1 MRLCHFATKFTFQYP
16 VMSQAT
22 QVFNGPRSMR
32 TLAGGLE
39 KLDELQPNLGDRP
52 ISIKTLPMRLPTG
65 ELTAIVA
72 LIGPETSDD
81 ARWAIALPSSAQ
93 FVATTTLGAP
103 QRCDIAL
110 LNDATVDIRGNVS
123 LTHDVHLHNVELV
136 PTTPPRDLTMRQE
149 RILYLTIFF
158 LKARARCFRPVDPS
172 LPDVV
177 ALDYSTLSA
186 VKLPSLKK
194 LEWQIKEVMPDTSRQ
209 EITNALAVAGMRR
222 PRSGRHANRSALTS
236 AP

>member
-22 QVFNGPRSMR
+22 LVFDGRDSMR

-39 KLDELQPNLGDRP
+39 KLHELQPNLGDRL

-65 ELTAIVA
+65 ELTALIA

-81 ARWAIALPSSAQ
+81 ARWAIALPSSAK
-93 FVATTTLGAP
+93 FVATTTRGAP
-103 QRCDIAL
+103 QRYDIAL
-110 LNDATVDIRGNVS
+110 LNDATVDIHGNVS

-136 PTTPPRDLTMRQE
+136 PTTPPRDLTKRQE
-149 RILYLTIFF
+149 RILDLTIFF
-158 LKARARCFRPVDPS
+158 LKARDHCVRSLHPS

-186 VKLPSLKK
+186 VKLPSLKE
-194 LEWQIKEVMPDTSRQ
+194 LEWQINKEMPDTSRQ
-209 EITNALAVAGMRR
+209 KIANALAVAGMRR

-236 AP
+236 GP